1 MKLFVC
7 LVGWDVL
14 FVISLSWINTHTHT
28 HTHTHSHLHTRPFT
42 QKRVKNGDT
51 KTVCC
56 WCCQSRPI
64 TASCWLPKSGYVP
77 GETIV
82 FCGHVENLSKSA
94 LSSTAVQL
102 VEKTIFK
109 AQGKLK
115 ENVRLVGDMT
125 RSRGHNPEEWDHFPI
140 TMPAL
145 PPSGLPHCTIIELS
159 YVLQVIVD

>member
-1 MKLFVC
+1 MEMDFGL
-7 LVGWDVL
+7 
-14 FVISLSWINTHTHT
+14 
-28 HTHTHSHLHTRPFT
+28 
-42 QKRVKNGDT
+42 Q
-51 KTVCC
+51 
-56 WCCQSRPI
+56 
-64 TASCWLPKSGYVP
+64 
-77 GETIV
+77 
-82 FCGHVENLSKSA
+82 
-94 LSSTAVQL
+94 
-102 VEKTIFK
+102 KTIFK